1 MEYSFDKI
9 LEDIQKDN
17 FKVFEIS
24 SFKSKRKIKEEVLTN
39 IPDYDLYLINKNKIL
54 QKQATFENFY
64 LEEPVLTK
72 QQEYHLFRKMHY
84 FKYLCKKNFNLYKK
98 NKLTTLKKKI
108 ISYYNNY
115 QDLRHLIHKAN
126 LKLVSQ
132 SLKKRRDFYGNNNLD
147 DLFSDAFMNILQAID
162 HFDYRRNIKFSTFAC
177 WCLLNNSIRDHQKNK
192 KFELYNT
199 SNCEQGIFE
208 KNDESEE
215 SNFLSYENKE
225 SGINDWFKIKD
236 FFLKCNKFRE
246 ITIIEKVFGLG
257 GSEKKSIAEIAN
269 EFNLTKE
276 RIRQLREKTLGDIK
290 TFVKIGKIKID
301 GI

>member
-17 FKVFEIS
+17 FKIFEIS
-24 SFKSKRKIKEEVLTN
+24 SFKSKRKIKEEILVN
-39 IPDYDLYLINKNKIL
+39 MPEYDLYLVNKNKIL

-84 FKYLCKKNFNLYKK
+84 FKYLCKKNCNLYKK
-98 NKLTTLKKKI
+98 NKLTSLKKKI
-108 ISYYNNY
+108 ISFYNNY

-132 SLKKRRDFYGNNNLD
+132 SLKKRRDFYGKNNLD

-192 KFELYNT
+192 KFELNNT
-199 SNCEQGIFE
+199 SNCEQGVFE

-225 SGINDWFKIKD
+225 SGITDWFKIKD

-257 GSEKKSIAEIAN
+257 GSEKKSIAEIAD

>member
-24 SFKSKRKIKEEVLTN
+24 IFKSKRKVKEEILVN
-39 IPDYDLYLINKNKIL
+39 MPDYDLYLNNKNKIL
-54 QKQATFENFY
+54 QRQASFENFY

-84 FKYLCKKNFNLYKK
+84 FKYLCKKNFNLFKK
-98 NKLTTLKKKI
+98 NKLASVKKKI
-108 ISYYNNY
+108 ISFYGNY
-115 QDLRHLIHKAN
+115 QELRHLIHKAN

-132 SLKKRRDFYGNNNLD
+132 SLKKRRDFYGNNHLD

-192 KFELYNT
+192 KFELHNT

-208 KNDESEE
+208 KNDDNE
-215 SNFLSYENKE
+215 NDAFLNYENKE
-225 SGINDWFKIKD
+225 SGINDWSKIKE

-257 GSEKKSIAEIAN
+257 GAEKKSIAEIAT

>member
-17 FKVFEIS
+17 FKIFEIS
-24 SFKSKRKIKEEVLTN
+24 SFKSKRKIKEEILVN
-39 IPDYDLYLINKNKIL
+39 MPEYDLYLVNKNKIL

-84 FKYLCKKNFNLYKK
+84 FKYLCKKNCNLYKK
-98 NKLTTLKKKI
+98 NKLTSLKKKI
-108 ISYYNNY
+108 ISFYNNY

-132 SLKKRRDFYGNNNLD
+132 SLKKRRDFYGKNNLD

-192 KFELYNT
+192 KFELNNT
-199 SNCEQGIFE
+199 SNCEQGVFE

-225 SGINDWFKIKD
+225 SGITDWFKIKD
-236 FFLKCNKFRE
+236 FFLKCNKSRE

-257 GSEKKSIAEIAN
+257 GSEKKSIAEIAD